1 MNKKIF
7 SALVFMCLTVL
18 GLVGCKHEELNT
30 NQLSDSQVKLVGIA
44 PNPVARGGALR
55 LMGSNLQNVQQV
67 EIPGVEPITE
77 IEVIASGKVSE
88 IRVIVPVD
96 GPEVGPVS
104 IIAGDTKLTTKTNLE
119 YSEPIVFDGFS
130 PASAMPGD
138 VVTVKGDYMNN
149 IRQITFE
156 GGTVVNEFESQSR
169 YELKVKVPSTA
180 ITGKIILGDVD
191 ESNNPDGKVSNLFY
205 SETVLT
211 IGAPTVQSAD
221 RGVIKSGSTVTVS
234 GKYLDMIQIV
244 KFGAI
249 EADYTVAE
257 DGKSLVTTVP
267 STAVDAEIA
276 LISYAGKEFKAGSYQ
291 TLVPSALS
299 VAADS
304 RYKAGL
310 SAKVS
315 GKDLDLVTGAALA
328 GTALD
333 FSYSEGVITF
343 TIPAAAADGAI
354 TLSLANGKSVDTE
367 AIELVKP
374 VITAVSPASLYAG
387 DENIKVTGTDLD
399 LVVSATLGGK
409 PINIAEGASDTALEL
424 VTELTSVSGKVA
436 LTLEN
441 GVTVTSEADVQVN
454 YHSLVIVSEMPAA
467 QHIGEEVILKGS
479 NFDLVENIFIG
490 DVKVTKYSLRTA
502 EEVRFLMP
510 WAKAGSYSMSFH
522 LFNGDIETVATPI
535 EVQLERV
542 INTIWEGESYVTWS
556 GGAVTNL
563 SWGGYDWSTVKAG
576 TSLVVN
582 IEVVDDNAVIRL
594 GNGSW
599 AALPTTKTYPNADG
613 DGNLAVGKDITAVS
627 VVLTDADLNELVNNG
642 GLVVCGTGYK
652 AYSIQLITEIPQ
664 EKTIFEGPVALTWG
678 DDGRFGLATS
688 YFENLPAGSKM
699 IIYFTQTEAWGQAQI
714 NDGWWK
720 DTGFNFPELGGAYLN
735 TNTLNDK
742 SANKI
747 ELTLTQEI
755 LDHMK
760 EVVGDYWGVN
770 NDYRGDG
777 RVAIVI
783 QGSDWIIDRI
793 AVK

>member
-104 IIAGDTKLTTKTNLE
+104 IIAGDTKLTTKINLE

-138 VVTVKGDYMNN
+138 VITVKGDYMNN

-211 IGAPTVQSAD
+211 IGDPTVQSAD

-542 INTIWEGESYVTWS
+542 INTIWEGSEPIHW
-556 GGAVTNL
+556 GGMNAL
-563 SWGGYDWSTVKAG
+563 SWGGYDWSTVPVG
-576 TSLVVN
+576 
-582 IEVVDDNAVIRL
+582 AVLTASFVLDSDQEYWQIRF

-599 AALPTTKTYPNADG
+599 ASLPSGLAAAPG
-613 DGNLAVGKDITAVS
+613 EGNIPLTAGATCYS
-627 VVLTDADLNELVNNG
+627 IKLTAADLDCLVNQG
-642 GLVVCGTGYK
+642 GLVMTGTNYTLTK
-652 AYSIQLITEIPQ
+652 LELITEIPQ
-664 EKTIFEGPVALTWG
+664 EKVVWEGEAIA
-678 DDGRFGLATS
+678 DD
-688 YFENLPAGSKM
+688 
-699 IIYFTQTEAWGQAQI
+699 
-714 NDGWWK
+714 WK
-720 DTGFNFPELGGAYLN
+720 IQPYVGTDGGAEFTAAGVTAGQTLKFYITPLEEHWKLQIVEGHWGPTYCSYCSVGNDTEGGKFAEWDLASKGGCFSLTVNQEMIDAAMKSQGWGGIFVLN
-735 TNTLNDK
+735 
-742 SANKI
+742 
-747 ELTLTQEI
+747 
-755 LDHMK
+755 
-760 EVVGDYWGVN
+760 GDN
-770 NDYRGDG
+770 
-777 RVAIVI
+777 
-783 QGSDWIIDRI
+783 
-793 AVK
+793 VKVTKVTVL

>member
-1 MNKKIF
+1 MDTDMNKKIF

-211 IGAPTVQSAD
+211 IGDPTVQSAD

-267 STAVDAEIA
+267 STAVDAEIT

-315 GKDLDLVTGAALA
+315 GKDLDLVTGAAIA
-328 GTALD
+328 KTALD

-354 TLSLANGKSVDTE
+354 TLTLANGKTVDTE

-409 PINIAEGASDTALEL
+409 PINIADGASDTALEL

-510 WAKAGSYSMSFH
+510 WASVGSYNISFH
-522 LFNGDIETVATPI
+522 LFNGDVETVATPI
-535 EVQLERV
+535 EVQLEREYNV
-542 INTIWEGESYVTWS
+542 IFEGEAVVSWNNNAPVAFGLLKAGQTIKLEYTVTPADYHMIRIINS
-556 GGAVTNL
+556 
-563 SWGGYDWSTVKAG
+563 DWSFNPDPDPTYNKNFG
-576 TSLVVN
+576 
-582 IEVVDDNAVIRL
+582 EDDPGLWMIPVTPELINKL
-594 GNGSW
+594 G
-599 AALPTTKTYPNADG
+599 
-613 DGNLAVGKDITAVS
+613 GKD
-627 VVLTDADLNELVNNG
+627 LNF
-642 GLVVCGTGYK
+642 TGFGCTINK
-652 AYSIQLITEIPQ
+652 VTLITEIPQ
-664 EKTIFEGPVALTWG
+664 ETTIFEGPVALTWG

-699 IIYFTQTEAWGQAQI
+699 IIYFTQTEEWGQVQI
-714 NDGWWK
+714 NDAGWK
-720 DTGFNFPELGGAYLN
+720 DSAFNFPELGGAYLK
-735 TNTLNDK
+735 TDTLNDK
-742 SANKI
+742 SINKI

-755 LDHMK
+755 LDHIK
-760 EVVGDYWGVN
+760 ATTDSYFGLNKDYQ
-770 NDYRGDG
+770 GDG

-783 QGSDWIIDRI
+783 QGQNWIINRI
-793 AVK
+793 AVL

>member
-1 MNKKIF
+1 MNKKSIF
-7 SALVFMCLTVL
+7 SALAFMCLTVL
-18 GLVGCKHEELNT
+18 GLVGCKQEEFNT
-30 NQLSDSQVKLVGIA
+30 DQLDESKVTLVGIA

-55 LMGSNLQNVQQV
+55 IMGSNLQNVQQV
-67 EIPGVEPITE
+67 EIPGVEPITN
-77 IEVIASGKVSE
+77 IEVVASGRVSE

-104 IIAGDTKLTTKTNLE
+104 IIAGDTKLTTKASLE
-119 YSEPIVFDGFS
+119 YSEPIIFDGFS

-138 VVTVKGDYMNN
+138 VISVKGDYMNN

-156 GGTVVNEFESQSR
+156 GGAVVTEFESQSR
-169 YELKVKVPSTA
+169 YELKVKVPSSA

-205 SETVLT
+205 SEKELV
-211 IGAPTVQSAD
+211 IGDPSVKAAD
-221 RGVIKSGSTVTVS
+221 RGVIKAGASVTVT
-234 GKYLDMIQIV
+234 GTYLDMIQGL
-244 KFGAI
+244 KFGDVYSDFTIA
-249 EADYTVAE
+249 A
-257 DGKSLVTTVP
+257 DGKSLTTTVP
-267 STAVDAEIA
+267 STAVDAEIV
-276 LISYAGKEFKAGSYQ
+276 LVSYAGKEFKAGSYQ
-291 TLVPSALS
+291 TLVPSALK

-310 SAKVS
+310 VARIS

-328 GTALD
+328 GTTLD
-333 FSYSEGVITF
+333 FSYSEGIVSF
-343 TIPAAAADGAI
+343 TIPAAAKDGAI
-354 TLSLANGKSVDTE
+354 TLTLENGKTVDTE

-374 VITAVSPASLYAG
+374 VITAVAPAELYAG
-387 DENIKVTGTDLD
+387 DENVVVSGKDLD

-409 PINIAEGASDTALEL
+409 PINIADGASETALEL

-441 GVTVTSEADVQVN
+441 GVTVTSEAEVKVN
-454 YHSLVIVSEMPAA
+454 YHSLVIVTEMPAA

-563 SWGGYDWSTVKAG
+563 SWGGYDWSAVKAG

-582 IEVVDDNAVIRL
+582 IEVVDDNAVIRI

-599 AALPTTKTYPNADG
+599 SGLPTTRTYPNADG
-613 DGNLAVGKDITAVS
+613 DANLAVGKDITAVS
-627 VVLTDADLNELVNNG
+627 VKLTDADLNELVNNG

-652 AYSIQLITEIPQ
+652 AYSIQLITEISQ
-664 EKTIFEGPVALTWG
+664 EKVVWEGEAIA
-678 DDGRFGLATS
+678 DDWANQPYVGT
-688 YFENLPAGSKM
+688 
-699 IIYFTQTEAWGQAQI
+699 
-714 NDGWWK
+714 D
-720 DTGFNFPELGGAYLN
+720 GGAEFTAAGVTAGQTLKFYITPLEEHWKLQIVEGHWGPTYCSYCSVGNDTEGGKFTEWDLASNGGCFSLTVNQEMIDAAMKSQGWGGIFVLN
-735 TNTLNDK
+735 
-742 SANKI
+742 
-747 ELTLTQEI
+747 
-755 LDHMK
+755 
-760 EVVGDYWGVN
+760 GDN
-770 NDYRGDG
+770 
-777 RVAIVI
+777 
-783 QGSDWIIDRI
+783 
-793 AVK
+793 VKVTKVTVL